1 VAPEHA
7 GTKNDH
13 PRSDGKACFDDV
25 YDFPDPRKYFR
36 TLRDLE
42 YQSPAHGARV
52 FSRLVDVRCEQLDRD
67 TLVVLDLC
75 CSYGINAILLNHHL
89 ELRDLYGR
97 YCSPEFDSMS
107 TDELIV
113 ADRAFYA
120 HHRRSRRMRVVGI
133 DIADNAVRYAQRI
146 GVHWQGSSENLE
158 NEEPSE
164 ALIQIMQQVDLITLT
179 GGLGYISDKTIGR
192 VIRYAVA
199 GRGCWVAAFVPR
211 WVDYG
216 PSTEVL
222 ARHGLETEK
231 LGGYTF
237 RQRRFVD
244 PLEQARITKLLQKK
258 AIDPEGKESQGWYH
272 TTLLVSRPAGPN
284 EPLDALLSGCIE

>member
-1 VAPEHA
+1 
-7 GTKNDH
+7 
-13 PRSDGKACFDDV
+13 
-25 YDFPDPRKYFR
+25 
-36 TLRDLE
+36 
-42 YQSPAHGARV
+42 
-52 FSRLVDVRCEQLDRD
+52 
-67 TLVVLDLC
+67 
-75 CSYGINAILLNHHL
+75 
-89 ELRDLYGR
+89 
-97 YCSPEFDSMS
+97 
-107 TDELIV
+107 
-113 ADRAFYA
+113 
-120 HHRRSRRMRVVGI
+120 
-133 DIADNAVRYAQRI
+133 
-146 GVHWQGSSENLE
+146 
-158 NEEPSE
+158 
-164 ALIQIMQQVDLITLT
+164 MQQVDLITLT